1 MALDPKVGGVLSE
14 LSLASTICPTTSEGQ
29 ADLATSDLR
38 GYIQRAYLN
47 GRPTE
52 ERLGQAQGVHQVAL
66 ANREWRAGV
75 NNNA

>member
-1 MALDPKVGGVLSE
+1 MALDPKVGGVISE
-14 LSLASTICPTTSEGQ
+14 LSLASTICPTTNEGQ

-52 ERLGQAQGVHQVAL
+52 ERLGQAQGSSSRP
-66 ANREWRAGV
+66 REQGTARWCE
-75 NNNA
+75 